1 MQKNKEKKVEVD
13 IMEIKTVI
21 NSTKEERKNLFNSI
35 MENIKPLE
43 VDENGKVITASARI
57 PLSLL
62 FLDERYQRKHKESSV
77 RRLYKNWDVRKLAP
91 ILVAPHYDDY
101 VFSLIDGNN
110 RTTVMEMRNI
120 PSATAT
126 IMMQAPTDDAERLKF
141 ECEIFADQDSESE
154 KVKLV
159 EKHNSNVIRG
169 DKAATI
175 IQKLVEEYNV
185 AFVETKGQRNSAILG
200 SYSDT
205 YSIAKTENGD
215 KILEFIF
222 SIIQNAGWHDET
234 NGYATYIFRALKSV
248 WIAHPENR
256 EDIHKFLST
265 ELRQYDPELFGA
277 SARAKYPKRDYRS
290 ACVLYAEDLVC
301 DGMHIDRKIYK
312 DGEKRYL
319 ISK

>member
-1 MQKNKEKKVEVD
+1 MT
-13 IMEIKTVI
+13 EIKTVVA
-21 NSTKEERKNLFNSI
+21 STKEERKNLFNSI

-43 VDENGKVITASARI
+43 VDENGKAITASARI

-62 FLDERYQRKHKESSV
+62 FLDERYQRKDKESGV
-77 RRLYKNWDVRKLAP
+77 KKLCKNWDVRKLAP
-91 ILVAPHYDDY
+91 ILVAPHFDEF

-110 RTTVMEMRNI
+110 RTSVMKMLDI
-120 PSATAT
+120 SSATAT
-126 IMMQAPTDDAERLKF
+126 IMMQTPTDDQERLKF

-175 IQKLVEEYNV
+175 IQKLIEEYNV
-185 AFVETKGQRNSAILG
+185 AFVETKGNRDSAILG
-200 SYSDT
+200 SYAET
-205 YSIAKTENGD
+205 YSIAKTESGD

-222 SIIQNAGWHDET
+222 SIIQNAGWHDEA
-234 NGYATYIFRALKSV
+234 NGYATYIFRALKSA
-248 WIAHPENR
+248 WLAHSDER
-256 EDIHKFLST
+256 ETIHEYLSE

-290 ACVLYAEDLVC
+290 ACVLYTEDLIC
-301 DGMHIDRKIYK
+301 DGLNIQRKIYK
-312 DGEKRYL
+312 DGEKRYM
-319 ISK
+319 IEK

>member
-1 MQKNKEKKVEVD
+1 
-13 IMEIKTVI
+13 MEIKTVI

>member
-1 MQKNKEKKVEVD
+1 MR
-13 IMEIKTVI
+13 EIKTVVA
-21 NSTKEERKNLFNSI
+21 STKEERKNLFNSI

-43 VDENGKVITASARI
+43 VDENGKTITASARI

-62 FLDERYQRKHKESSV
+62 FLDERYQRKHKESGV
-77 RRLYKNWDVRKLAP
+77 KKLYKGWDVRKLAP
-91 ILVAPHYDDY
+91 ILVAPHWDEY
-101 VFSLIDGNN
+101 VFSIIDGNN
-110 RTTVMEMRNI
+110 RTTVMEMLNI
-120 PSATAT
+120 LSATAT
-126 IMMQAPTDDAERLKF
+126 IMMQTPIDDQERLKF

-154 KVKLV
+154 KVKLI

-185 AFVETKGQRNSAILG
+185 AFVETKGNRDSAILG
-200 SYSDT
+200 SYAET

-222 SIIQNAGWHDET
+222 SIIQNAGWHDEA
-234 NGYATYIFRALKSV
+234 NGYATYVFRALKSV
-248 WIAHPENR
+248 WLAHPDNR
-256 EDIHKFLST
+256 EDIHKFLSN

-277 SARAKYPKRDYRS
+277 SSRAKYPKRDYRS
-290 ACVLYAEDLVC
+290 ACVLYVEDLVC
-301 DGMHIDRKIYK
+301 DGMHIDRRIYK

>member
-1 MQKNKEKKVEVD
+1 
-13 IMEIKTVI
+13 MEIKTVI

-43 VDENGKVITASARI
+43 VDEKGKVITASARI

-62 FLDERYQRKHKESSV
+62 FLDERYQRKHKESGV

-175 IQKLVEEYNV
+175 IQKLVKEYNI

>member
-1 MQKNKEKKVEVD
+1 MSK
-13 IMEIKTVI
+13 IKTVVE
-21 NSTKEERKNLFNSI
+21 STKEERKNLFNSI

-62 FLDERYQRKHKESSV
+62 FIDKRYQREHKESGV
-77 RRLYKNWDVRKLAP
+77 KKLYKNWDVRKLAP
-91 ILVAPHYDDY
+91 ILVVPHPEDY
-101 VFSLIDGNN
+101 LFSVIDGNN
-110 RTTVMEMRNI
+110 RTKVMEMLDI
-120 PSATAT
+120 PSATST
-126 IMMQAPTDDAERLKF
+126 IMMQAPMEDQERLKF

-175 IQKLVEEYNV
+175 IQKFIDEYNV
-185 AFVETKGQRNSAILG
+185 TFVETKGNRDCAILG
-200 SYSDT
+200 SYAEV
-205 YSIAKTENGD
+205 YSIAKIENGD

-222 SIIQNAGWHDET
+222 TIIQNAGWHNEP

-248 WIAHPENR
+248 WVAHSFNR
-256 EDIHKFLST
+256 ESIHLYLSR

-290 ACVLYAEDLVC
+290 ACVLYTEDLIC
-301 DGMHIDRKIYK
+301 DGLNIPRKIYK
-312 DGEKRYL
+312 DGDKRY
-319 ISK
+319 IIEK

>member
-1 MQKNKEKKVEVD
+1 
-13 IMEIKTVI
+13 MEIKIKTVI

-62 FLDERYQRKHKESSV
+62 FLDERYQRKHKESGV

>member
-1 MQKNKEKKVEVD
+1 MK
-13 IMEIKTVI
+13 EIKTVVA
-21 NSTKEERKNLFNSI
+21 STKEERKNLFNSI

-43 VDENGKVITASARI
+43 VDENGKAITASARI

-62 FLDERYQRKHKESSV
+62 FLDERYQRNHKESGV
-77 RRLYKNWDVRKLAP
+77 KKLYKNWDVRKLAP
-91 ILVAPHYDDY
+91 ILVAPHFDEF

-110 RTTVMEMRNI
+110 RTSVMEMLDI
-120 PSATAT
+120 SSATAT
-126 IMMQAPTDDAERLKF
+126 IMMQTPTDDKERLKF

-185 AFVETKGQRNSAILG
+185 AFVETKGNRDSAILG
-200 SYSDT
+200 SYAET

-222 SIIQNAGWHDET
+222 SIIQNAGWHDEA
-234 NGYATYIFRALKSV
+234 NGYATYIFRALKSA
-248 WIAHPENR
+248 WLAHSDER
-256 EDIHKFLST
+256 ETIHEYLSE

-290 ACVLYAEDLVC
+290 ACVLYTEDLIC
-301 DGMHIDRKIYK
+301 DGLNIQRKIYK
-312 DGEKRYL
+312 DGEKRYM
-319 ISK
+319 IEK

>member
-1 MQKNKEKKVEVD
+1 MT
-13 IMEIKTVI
+13 EIKTVVA
-21 NSTKEERKNLFNSI
+21 STKEERKNLFNSI

-43 VDENGKVITASARI
+43 VDENGKAITASARI

-62 FLDERYQRKHKESSV
+62 FLDERYQRKHKESGV
-77 RRLYKNWDVRKLAP
+77 KKLYKNWDVRKLAP
-91 ILVAPHYDDY
+91 ILVAPHFDEF

-110 RTTVMEMRNI
+110 RTSVMKMLDI
-120 PSATAT
+120 SSATAT
-126 IMMQAPTDDAERLKF
+126 IMMQTPTDDKERLKF

-185 AFVETKGQRNSAILG
+185 AFVETKGNRDSAILG
-200 SYSDT
+200 SYAET

-222 SIIQNAGWHDET
+222 SIIQNAGWHDEA
-234 NGYATYIFRALKSV
+234 NGYATYIFRALKSA
-248 WIAHPENR
+248 WLAHSDEREN
-256 EDIHKFLST
+256 IHKYLSE

-290 ACVLYAEDLVC
+290 ACVLYTEDLIC
-301 DGMHIDRKIYK
+301 DGLNIQRKIYK
-312 DGEKRYL
+312 DGEKRYM
-319 ISK
+319 IEK

>member
-1 MQKNKEKKVEVD
+1 
-13 IMEIKTVI
+13 MEIKTVI

-62 FLDERYQRKHKESSV
+62 FLDERYQRKHKESGV